1 MNHSS
6 NHFDEVTGLLYLE
19 GQLDA
24 GRADEVAGH
33 VAACSEC
40 RGLLGALEKEGV
52 WLRQALRAEDEAVPA
67 RLIPAPGRSSG
78 RWGWMVAFGL
88 GAAGAYT
95 LWSGLIDPWFTQA
108 AQAGFTQETLLTML
122 FFSGAFWKGWDSM
135 QSLMQFLAAG
145 TLATVMIWLLRKQW
159 QRFAAVA
166 FVMGALVCALALPP
180 SAAAADVERGKP
192 SYTLPAGQ
200 EVKTDL
206 IVWAVRTRIDG
217 DVDGDL
223 IVWSQ
228 NVTVN
233 GHVKGDILG
242 WAQELRVNGAVDGN
256 VRAWAQTLSLSGTV
270 GKNVLALTGESYVDQ
285 KATVGGTMTMLAGS
299 SEVNGRLAG
308 DLLALSGDLGIN
320 GSLGRDAMIRG
331 GQLTIGPSAEIKGQT
346 KYTGNRQPEVS
357 SSAKLGSPI
366 EVTLRKPGPDY
377 SRARYYWRQVLLW
390 GASFVFGLVL
400 LLAAPGFCS
409 DAVQASKRI
418 GPSLGFGALFM
429 FATPIAVLIS
439 CLTIVGLGVGIA
451 ALMCY
456 LIAVYSA
463 QVFIGSW
470 LGETLL
476 GTASGIGPLIGRM
489 ALGLAILHAL
499 RMVPFVGPLIGLLV
513 VLWGM
518 GALVLALY
526 RNMRSPQPAAA

>member
-40 RGLLGALEKEGV
+40 RSLLGALEKEGV
-52 WLRQALRAEDEAVPA
+52 WLRQALRGEDEAVPA
-67 RLIPAPGRSSG
+67 RLIPAPGRSTG

-145 TLATVMIWLLRKQW
+145 TLATVMIWLLRRQW

-180 SAAAADVERGKP
+180 SAAAAEVRRGDP
-192 SYTLPAGQ
+192 SYVLPAGQ

-206 IVWAVRTRIDG
+206 IVAAARARIDG

-223 IVWSQ
+223 IVFA
-228 NVTVN
+228 NVVEVN
-233 GHVKGDILG
+233 GHVKGDILCF
-242 WAQELRVNGAVDGN
+242 AQSLRVEGPVDGN
-256 VRAWAQTLSLSGTV
+256 VRAFTQNLTLNGSV
-270 GKNVLALTGESYVDQ
+270 ARNVMSWTGVMELGG
-285 KATVGGTMTMLAGS
+285 KATVGGTMTMFAGA
-299 SEVNGRLAG
+299 SELNGRIAG
-308 DLLALSGDLGIN
+308 DLLAFVGDLEIDGV
-320 GSLGRDAMIRG
+320 LGRDATIRG
-331 GQLTIGPSAEIKGQT
+331 GRLTIGPSAKIDGTT
-346 KYTGNRQPEVS
+346 KYEGPRQPDIS
-357 SSAKLGSPI
+357 SSAKLGRPI
-366 EVTLRKPGPDY
+366 DVTIHRPGPDY
-377 SRARYYWRQVLLW
+377 SRARYYWHQVLLW

-400 LLAAPGFCS
+400 LLVAPGFCS
-409 DAVQASKRI
+409 DALQASKRI
-418 GPSLGFGALFM
+418 GPAMGFGALFL
-429 FATPIAVLIS
+429 FATPIAVLII

-456 LIAVYSA
+456 LMALYSA

-499 RMVPFVGPLIGLLV
+499 RIVPFVGPLIGLLA
-513 VLWGM
+513 LMWGL

-526 RNMRSPQPAAA
+526 RNMRPPQPAVA